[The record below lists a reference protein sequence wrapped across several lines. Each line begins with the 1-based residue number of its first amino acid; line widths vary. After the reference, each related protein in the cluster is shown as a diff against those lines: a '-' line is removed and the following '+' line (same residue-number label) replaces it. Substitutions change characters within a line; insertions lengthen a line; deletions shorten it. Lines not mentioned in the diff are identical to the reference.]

1 MRYDIAFFLCCCRS
15 FLSSS
20 GRDDS
25 ESFYDL
31 LGVSPD
37 ADPDELKRAYK
48 RQSLLTHPDKLAQ
61 RGQAATERDRDR
73 FTRMRHAFEV
83 LSDPRRR
90 ETYDAIGER
99 GMRWVEEPLSVD
111 PQELAHNFATS
122 SLLDRSKIFA
132 IFMGVYAAVFA
143 LPVLVCLMADG
154 SMGDGATWTAVL
166 VPLWLWDA
174 FVLFYHSRVIL
185 MGPIKRPDHV
195 PAEDWVDPLP
205 MSRRVAAMVRFV
217 LLVTFQVLLALRL
230 DGHLAHLPWTAVFA
244 PLYLWDAM
252 ALRRKIA
259 LASLVVVTHDEL
271 ELAIGKRLGECTPAE
286 RENVSRRYVV
296 VPPGSGS
303 TARDS
308 AERLIGEARTDVVRI
323 LARATFSVLLALNL
337 DAGGDGW
344 SWWLVF
350 LPVFGAS
357 AIVAGCALRNLARAQ
372 SEAAGRDPAGFGG
385 PTHDP
390 GGGGEGGGGTSS
402 STTPYAK
409 MGEEKKG
416 EDAPPPS
423 SSSLPPVTDEEREEL
438 RARVAQ
444 SAYRAAG
451 ACLSQCFVVVMAC
464 VLIGKIGGA
473 GYSLLVVISPFL
485 ALGGIVLCCLACTIF
500 CISEVDE
507 SAGIA
512 EFDTAVGRAAA
523 AGYDPPTASSQRR
536 GDPPDAAVAA
546 PVGVGRG
553 ASATAGAS
561 TTSTTTS
568 SCGGNPK
575 KPPPSSRWDPEMGEI
590 WQNVTPADDDEEEE
604 EEEEEEE
611 GGMYGGGCN
620 AKRLGE
626 TAEQSLTHVPDSE
639 CRRIEENHS
648 VSSSQCDLD

>member
-20 GRDDS
+20 GRGDS

-61 RGQAATERDRDR
+61 RGQAVTERDRDR

-154 SMGDGATWTAVL
+154 SMGDGAMWTAVL

-205 MSRRVAAMVRFV
+205 MSRRVAAMVRFA

-303 TARDS
+303 PARDS
-308 AERLIGEARTDVVRI
+308 ADRLIGEARTDVVRI

-390 GGGGEGGGGTSS
+390 GGGGEGGGTSS
-402 STTPYAK
+402 SSPYAK

-451 ACLSQCFVVVMAC
+451 ACMSQCFVVVMAC
-464 VLIGKIGGA
+464 VLIGKIEGA

-546 PVGVGRG
+546 PVGVGGG
-553 ASATAGAS
+553 ASATAGAN
-561 TTSTTTS
+561 TMSTTTS

-611 GGMYGGGCN
+611 RGMYGGGCD

>member
-37 ADPDELKRAYK
+37 AAPDELKRAYK
-48 RQSLLTHPDKLAQ
+48 RQSLLMHPDKLAQ
-61 RGQAATERDRDR
+61 RGLAVTERDRDR

-154 SMGDGATWTAVL
+154 TMGDGATWTAVL

-185 MGPIKRPDHV
+185 MGPIRRPDHV
-195 PAEDWVDPLP
+195 PEEDWVDPLP

-217 LLVTFQVLLALRL
+217 LLVAFQVLLALRL

-286 RENVSRRYVV
+286 RESASRRYVV
-296 VPPGSGS
+296 VPPPGSGS
-303 TARDS
+303 SARD
-308 AERLIGEARTDVVRI
+308 AADRLIGEARTDVVRI
-323 LARATFSVLLALNL
+323 LARATFSVLLAMNL

-357 AIVAGCALRNLARAQ
+357 AVVAGCALRNLARAQ
-372 SEAAGRDPAGFGG
+372 SEAAGRDPAAFGG
-385 PTHDP
+385 PPPDTGSGD
-390 GGGGEGGGGTSS
+390 GLGTPSPSS
-402 STTPYAK
+402 SSPYAK

-416 EDAPPPS
+416 EDVPPPS
-423 SSSLPPVTDEEREEL
+423 SLPPLTDEEREEL

-464 VLIGKIGGA
+464 VLIGKIDGA

-485 ALGGIVLCCLACTIF
+485 AAGGIVLCCLACTIF

-507 SAGIA
+507 NAGMA

-536 GDPPDAAVAA
+536 GDPA
-546 PVGVGRG
+546 PVGVGG

-561 TTSTTTS
+561 TTGTTTS
-568 SCGGNPK
+568 SSCGTSK

-590 WQNVTPADDDEEEE
+590 WQNATPADEE

-611 GGMYGGGCN
+611 GGMYGGGCD
-620 AKRLGE
+620 AKRLEE
-626 TAEQSLTHVPDSE
+626 TAEQSTHVPDE